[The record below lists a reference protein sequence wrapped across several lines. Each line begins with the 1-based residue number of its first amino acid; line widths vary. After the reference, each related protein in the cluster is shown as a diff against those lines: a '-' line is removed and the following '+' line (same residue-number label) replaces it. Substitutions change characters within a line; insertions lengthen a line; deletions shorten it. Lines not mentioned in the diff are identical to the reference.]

1 MRTPICGIIRYFNT
15 LGGGIMD
22 KIKNYKC
29 VKAYIKPNQ
38 YKELKELSE
47 EIGKDYKIYIPM
59 TELIRESLEAFLE
72 TLEDEGLE
80 AYLEYRGW
88 I

>member
-1 MRTPICGIIRYFNT
+1 
-15 LGGGIMD
+15 MD
-22 KIKNYKC
+22 KTQNYTC
-29 VKAYIKPNQ
+29 FKAYIKKNQ
-38 YKELKELSE
+38 HQRLKELSKQIE
-47 EIGKDYKIYIPM
+47 KDYKIYIPM
-59 TELIRESLEAFLE
+59 TELLRESLSAFLE

>member
-1 MRTPICGIIRYFNT
+1 
-15 LGGGIMD
+15 MD

-29 VKAYIKPNQ
+29 LKAYLKPNQ

-47 EIGKDYKIYIPM
+47 EIGKDFKIYIPM
-59 TELIRESLEAFLE
+59 DELLRESLETFLE
-72 TLEDEGLE
+72 NLEGSGLE